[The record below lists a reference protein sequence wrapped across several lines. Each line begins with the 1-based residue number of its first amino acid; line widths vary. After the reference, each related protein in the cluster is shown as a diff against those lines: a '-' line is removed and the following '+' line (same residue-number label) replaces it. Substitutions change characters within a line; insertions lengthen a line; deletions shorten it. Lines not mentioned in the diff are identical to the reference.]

1 MGAWIA
7 RILVAVGLG
16 LALAASDGAAPRPVV
31 AGPCA
36 PLGIWSNG
44 AHTSLIVPAGMLAPD
59 HPLRRPFP
67 SARWFLVGWG
77 DVDFYPS
84 DGSDIGL
91 ALRSLIPPRASV
103 VHVLAT
109 QPLPTEIFPASAVA
123 WSGLTPEQETRLA
136 AFLADA
142 VMRDGEGAAIFAA
155 PGQVAGA
162 SAFFKG
168 VDGFHA
174 FSLCNHWTAK
184 ALRAAG
190 LTVTPWGAFTA
201 GSVTGQIRRTPICA
215 A

>member
-1 MGAWIA
+1 
-7 RILVAVGLG
+7 
-16 LALAASDGAAPRPVV
+16 
-31 AGPCA
+31 
-36 PLGIWSNG
+36 
-44 AHTSLIVPAGMLAPD
+44 
-59 HPLRRPFP
+59 
-67 SARWFLVGWG
+67 
-77 DVDFYPS
+77 
-84 DGSDIGL
+84 
-91 ALRSLIPPRASV
+91 

-109 QPLPTEIFPASAVA
+109 QALPTEIFPASAVA
-123 WSGLTPEQETRLA
+123 WTGLTPEQETRLA

-142 VMRDGEGAAIFAA
+142 VVRDGEGGAIFAA

>member
-1 MGAWIA
+1 MAAWIA
-7 RILVAVGLG
+7 RILMAVGLG
-16 LALAASDGAAPRPVV
+16 LALAASDGTGPRPVV

-36 PLGIWSNG
+36 PLGVWSNG

-67 SARWFLVGWG
+67 SALWFLIGWG
-77 DVDFYPS
+77 DAAFYPS
-84 DGSDIGL
+84 DGSDIEL

-109 QPLPTEIFPASAVA
+109 TALPTQTFAASTVA
-123 WSGLTPEQETRLA
+123 WTGLTPAQQARLA

-142 VMRDGEGAAIFAA
+142 VIRDKAGAAIAAA

-190 LTVTPWGAFTA
+190 LAVTPWGAFTA
-201 GSVTGQIRRTPICA
+201 ASVTGQIRRTPICA